1 MYFYDRKIKDVHSWL
16 QKIGLCRMKS
26 FFFTSF
32 LPSICASSTSSSSTS
47 TIDILE
53 FCRSTSG
60 PPLQKNQAFKSDH
73 LASSDFVKITSS
85 AHTEHFLSHGSQAK
99 TRIKTKAKTTIRHR
113 KRQKTKTSFPRF
125 TDSPEPGGKGRGKR
139 GRSSMAAPS
148 EVLN

>member
-73 LASSDFVKITSS
+73 LPSSDFVKIISS
-85 AHTEHFLSHGSQAK
+85 AHIEHFLSHGSQTETRILTRAK
-99 TRIKTKAKTTIRHR
+99 TRHR

>member
-73 LASSDFVKITSS
+73 LPSSDFVKITSS
-85 AHTEHFLSHGSQAK
+85 AHTEHFLSQTE
-99 TRIKTKAKTTIRHR
+99 TRIQTKAQTRHR
-113 KRQKTKTSFPRF
+113 KKTKTKKLKHVFPGSQTLPSLEGRVGEREVAAAWPRQARF
-125 TDSPEPGGKGRGKR
+125 
-139 GRSSMAAPS
+139 PS
-148 EVLN
+148 RL